1 MAEDASN
8 LVNLRSVARQ
18 LVAAQPHPTP
28 ESIREAIHQC
38 RQVPAFAV
46 DDDVAEQLAREIE
59 SQLDV
64 TMTLGSVV
72 QEEFAEWYDAAKAS
86 IDPYYWDRYRRL
98 LEQKGFAPDVLAK
111 LDQVT
116 SRIAGLLENPQ
127 KEGESDRRGMVVG
140 HVQSGKTANY
150 TGLVCKAA
158 DAGYKLIVIIA
169 GIHNNLRNQT
179 QQRIDE
185 GFVGRDS
192 ASLARDRANRIIGVG
207 KFDTRH
213 FPLTVTTSLKDFN
226 KATAEVVGV
235 ELRALNVPAVL
246 VIKKNPSTLRNLI
259 DWLKEHNA
267 RGGSALVDA
276 PMLLI
281 DDEAD
286 NASINTN
293 RNPGEATKI
302 NALIRELLNLFR
314 RKCYVGYTATPFANI
329 FIDPDTDTEMLK
341 ADLFP
346 RDFIVSLDPPSNYFG
361 ALRIF
366 GPERE
371 HDILREIVD
380 NEPLLPIK
388 HKKDLVIQGLPES
401 LRTAVRSFIL
411 IRAIR
416 MLRGHARAHNSMLV
430 NASRFTDVQKR
441 MRDLI
446 HAELERIVTR
456 VRLQGALPEKEAL
469 KDEELRGLHDVF
481 VGEFR
486 DCGFTWSDVQEVL
499 LDAAAPIRV
508 EEVNS
513 RSTGNLVY
521 SEHEE
526 HGLNVIAVG
535 GFSLSRGLT
544 LEGLTVSYFLRN
556 SVMYD
561 TLLQMGRWFG
571 YRPDYEDLCR
581 IWMPPEAI
589 GWYEHI
595 TESIE
600 ELREELRHME
610 RAGLTPKDFGLKVR
624 SHPDT
629 LIVTARNKLGSS
641 KELRV
646 KIGLANRFI
655 ETARLPR
662 EPRHLEHNFELLK
675 STVRTLLERKP
686 ATHWGDNASW
696 FWSEIPADVVIDFVT
711 RFRNHPTSVNTDPE
725 PVAAFIRAGKDLELG
740 QWDVALI
747 TLARPGDHQ
756 PVEIEG
762 LPVNRQER
770 SAGREMGPDWFMV
783 TNKQRVSSR
792 GVERLGVPEDDA
804 LAAEDAY
811 RSANPARGPREP
823 NYPDRIYRQVRKRP
837 LLILHLLRVGAPV
850 EARSLP
856 TGFPLEDVVA
866 WSISFPEAPE
876 TAARHP
882 TVEYVVNTVWW
893 RENFGDEIEDEEMD
907 DVDEAA

>member
-1 MAEDASN
+1 MADDSSN
-8 LVNLRSVARQ
+8 LANLRNVARQ
-18 LVAAQPHPTP
+18 LVAAQQHPTP
-28 ESIREAIHQC
+28 ESIREAIDQC
-38 RQVPAFAV
+38 RGIAAFAV
-46 DDDVAEQLAREIE
+46 DDGTAEQLAREIE

-98 LEQKGFAPDVLAK
+98 LDQKGFPPDVLAK

-116 SRIAGLLENPQ
+116 SRITGLLENPQ
-127 KEGESDRRGMVVG
+127 KDGDWDRRGMVVG
-140 HVQSGKTANY
+140 NVQSGKTANY

-192 ASLARDRANRIIGVG
+192 ASLARNRENKIIGVG
-207 KFDTRH
+207 KFDTRR
-213 FPLTVTTSLKDFN
+213 FPLTVTTSLRDFN

-246 VIKKNPSTLRNLI
+246 VIKKNQSTLRNHI

-286 NASINTN
+286 NASINTS
-293 RNPGEATKI
+293 RNPREATKI
-302 NALIRELLNLFR
+302 NSLIRELLNLFR

-329 FIDPDTDTEMLK
+329 FIDPDTDTEMLR

-371 HDILREIVD
+371 VDVLRDIID

-388 HKKDLVIQGLPES
+388 HRKDLVIQDLPES
-401 LRTAVRSFIL
+401 LRTAIRTFIL
-411 IRAIR
+411 VRAIR
-416 MLRGHARAHNSMLV
+416 LLRGQTRAHNSMLV

-441 MRDLI
+441 IRDLI
-446 HAELERIVTR
+446 HAEVEQIVTH
-456 VRLQGALPEKEAL
+456 VRIQGALPPEEAL
-469 KDEELRGLHDVF
+469 RDNEIARLREIFDEEF
-481 VGEFR
+481 A
-486 DCGFTWSDVQEVL
+486 DCGFGWDEIQEKL
-499 LDAAAPIRV
+499 LEASAPIRV

-513 RSTGNLVY
+513 RSTGSLVY
-521 SEHEE
+521 SDHEE

-600 ELREELRHME
+600 ELREELRRME

-646 KIGLANRFI
+646 RIGLANRFI
-655 ETARLPR
+655 ETARLHR
-662 EPRHLEHNFELLK
+662 MKRHLQHNFD
-675 STVRTLLERKP
+675 LLEATVGKLIESKGP
-686 ATHWGDNASW
+686 PTHWPGSAAY
-696 FWSEIPADVVIDFVT
+696 FWSDVPAGTVIDFVT
-711 RFRNHPTSVNTDPE
+711 EFRNHPTSVNTDPA
-725 PVAAFIRAGKDLELG
+725 PVAAFIRAGSDLELG
-740 QWDVALI
+740 HWDVALV
-747 TLARPGDHQ
+747 TLERGGTE
-756 PVEIEG
+756 PVDVAG
-762 LPVNRQER
+762 LPVIRETR
-770 SAGREMGPDWFMV
+770 SAGRQMGDDWFMV

-792 GVERLGVPEDDA
+792 GVERIGVPEDDA
-804 LAAEDAY
+804 QEAEDAY
-811 RSANPARGPREP
+811 RSAHPPKGEKPP
-823 NYPDRIYRQVRKRP
+823 NYPDRIYRMVRPRP
-837 LLILHLLRVGAPV
+837 LLILHLLHVNQPDEIDPAP
-850 EARSLP
+850 A
-856 TGFPLEDVVA
+856 GFPLEKVVA

-893 RENFGDEIEDEEMD
+893 RENFGDESEDEELE